1 MKAWGI
7 LREIGPAGLLDI
19 LFMSI
24 IIYAGLVLL
33 KRTKAAFV
41 LRGIFI
47 IGIVYAVARQF
58 NMDLTASV
66 FRDFFAIILIA
77 VIVIFQEELKH
88 FFERIAAW
96 STLQDFRRKRVL
108 HMARKESEILT
119 RSLRDMAEE
128 RIGALIVLRGKDPI
142 HRHLNGG
149 TDLNGELSEDILKSI
164 FDPHSMGHDGAVVIE
179 QGHILQFS
187 CHLPLSKDFKKLGKG
202 GTRHAAALGMA
213 ELTDALTLIVS
224 EERGTI
230 SAARNG
236 EIEVINDTEQLTLLI
251 EQFFRDTNP
260 GPEAR
265 PLQDF
270 IMKNFKEKVLAVVVT
285 FALWFFIV
293 HESKM
298 EYRTFT
304 VPVEITRVD
313 PGVEVLSVSPKDVE
327 VTFLG
332 QRRGF
337 YFLKQNSIKLTVK
350 MFSLRPGKYVRSLTK
365 SNFEY
370 PKDMLFEKADP
381 DMVEVDLDPAGE
393 DKTKP

>member
-7 LREIGPAGLLDI
+7 LSEIGPFGLLDI

-24 IIYAGLVLL
+24 LIYVGLVLL

-58 NMDLTASV
+58 NMELTASV
-66 FRDFFAIILIA
+66 FRDFFAVILIA

-96 STLQDFRRKRVL
+96 SVLRDFRRKRVL
-108 HMARKESEILT
+108 HLARQESEILT
-119 RSLRDMAEE
+119 RCLRDMAEE
-128 RIGALIVLRGKDPI
+128 RIGVLIVLRGKDPI
-142 HRHLNGG
+142 HRHLDGG
-149 TDLNGELSEDILKSI
+149 TDLNGELSEEILKSI

-213 ELTDALTLIVS
+213 ELTDALCLIVS
-224 EERGTI
+224 EERGAI

-236 EIEVINDTEQLTLLI
+236 EIEVVNDPEQLTLLI

-265 PLQDF
+265 PLREF
-270 IMKNFKEKVLAVVVT
+270 ITKNFTEKVLAVVVT

-298 EYRTFT
+298 EYRTFM
-304 VPVEITRVD
+304 VPVEVTQVD
-313 PGVEVLSVSPKDVE
+313 PGVKLLSVGPRNVE

-337 YFLKQNSIKLTVK
+337 YFLTQKNVKLTVK
-350 MFSLRPGKYVRSLTK
+350 MFSLRPGKYVRALTK
-365 SNFEY
+365 SSFEY
-370 PKDMLFEKADP
+370 PKDLVFEKADP
-381 DMVEVDLDPAGE
+381 DMVEIDLAQAGE

>member
-1 MKAWGI
+1 MKAWDI
-7 LREIGPAGLLDI
+7 LREIGPSGLLDI

-24 IIYAGLVLL
+24 LIYLGLVLL

-47 IGIVYAVARQF
+47 VGIVYALARQF
-58 NMDLTASV
+58 NLELTASV
-66 FRDFFAIILIA
+66 FRDFFAVILIA
-77 VIVIFQEELKH
+77 IIVIFQEELKH

-96 STLQDFRRKRVL
+96 SVLRDFRRKRVL

-128 RIGALIVLRGKDPI
+128 RIGALIVLTGKDPI
-142 HRHLNGG
+142 HRHLDGG
-149 TDLNGELSEDILKSI
+149 TDLNGELSEEILKSI

-236 EIEVINDTEQLTLLI
+236 DIEVIGDPEQLTLLI
-251 EQFFRDTNP
+251 EQFLRETSP

-265 PLQDF
+265 PWHDL
-270 IMKNFKEKVLAVVVT
+270 MLKNFTEKVLAVAVT

-293 HESKM
+293 HES
-298 EYRTFT
+298 
-304 VPVEITRVD
+304 
-313 PGVEVLSVSPKDVE
+313 
-327 VTFLG
+327 
-332 QRRGF
+332 
-337 YFLKQNSIKLTVK
+337 
-350 MFSLRPGKYVRSLTK
+350 
-365 SNFEY
+365 
-370 PKDMLFEKADP
+370 
-381 DMVEVDLDPAGE
+381 
-393 DKTKP
+393 